1 MHDTDIDTDTDTETE
16 YEHAGEWN
24 CSHCGETRDIEA
36 KLDVL
41 VFALGHECNSENNE
55 ETDT

>member
-1 MHDTDIDTDTDTETE
+1 MSGTESQETDE

-24 CSHCGETRDIEA
+24 CSHCGATRDIER

-41 VFALGHECNSENNE
+41 VFALGHSCDPESDME
-55 ETDT
+55 DD

>member
-1 MHDTDIDTDTDTETE
+1 MRDTDDS

-24 CSHCGETRDIEA
+24 CSHCGETRDIEE

-41 VFALGHECNSENNE
+41 VFALGHSCDSKSKSE
-55 ETDT
+55 

>member
-1 MHDTDIDTDTDTETE
+1 MVTDNNHDE

-24 CSHCGETRDIEA
+24 CSHCGETKDVED

-41 VFALGHECNSENNE
+41 VFALGHNCEGEENTE
-55 ETDT
+55 EHG